1 MEIIIRN
8 FFRLLR
14 AGIFGTQEQIE
25 PMSAWKWNRIYQLAM
40 LQHVAPQVREGIDRL
55 SDQFFLQIPPQQ
67 MELWKKAD
75 GNMQIKISKPK
86 LPNKL
91 GEKRLSKIIDEEG
104 GKSVTL
110 TALYL
115 IASTAHHLLND
126 GLFLHPLIALGCYI
140 KQPEVYPIDNDKL
153 CDWIH
158 KLGLKSI
165 AQLEATLLISYLG
178 LTEEDIKFTTTGK
191 RHDVSRITQE
201 LLQLQGT
208 DKHEWQ
214 FSQGDDIF
222 VHNNNTSAMFWQA
235 RRSAKYFRYS
245 PRESISNFVSS
256 FINSLTHV
264 EE

>member
-14 AGIFGTQEQIE
+14 SGIFNTQEQIE
-25 PMSAWKWNRIYQLAM
+25 PMSAWKWTRIYQLAM
-40 LQHVAPQVREGIDRL
+40 QQHIAPQIREGIYRL
-55 SDQFFLQIPPQQ
+55 NDQFFLQIPPQQ
-67 MELWKKAD
+67 MELWNEVKE
-75 GNMQIKISKPK
+75 NRQIKISKPK
-86 LPNKL
+86 LTNKL
-91 GEKRLSKIIDEEG
+91 SEKRLSDIITKEG

-126 GLFLHPLIALGCYI
+126 GLFLPPLVALGCYI
-140 KQPEVYPIDNDKL
+140 KQPDIYPIENDKL
-153 CDWIH
+153 SDWIN

-165 AQLEATLLISYLG
+165 VQLETALLINYLG
-178 LTEEDIKFTTTGK
+178 LSEEEVKFTRTDK
-191 RHDVSRITQE
+191 KHDVGRITKE
-201 LLQLQGT
+201 LLQLQVN

-214 FSQGDDIF
+214 FSQGNDIF

-245 PRESISNFVSS
+245 PMASISNFVSS
-256 FINSLTHV
+256 FVNSLTHV

>member
-14 AGIFGTQEQIE
+14 SGIFNTQEQIE

-40 LQHVAPQVREGIDRL
+40 QQHIAPQIREGIYRL
-55 SDQFFLQIPPQQ
+55 NDQFFLQIPPQQ
-67 MELWKKAD
+67 MELWKEVKE
-75 GNMQIKISKPK
+75 NRQIKISK
-86 LPNKL
+86 
-91 GEKRLSKIIDEEG
+91 EG

-126 GLFLHPLIALGCYI
+126 GLFLPPLVALGCYI
-140 KQPEVYPIDNDKL
+140 KQPDIYPIENDKL
-153 CDWIH
+153 SDWIN

-165 AQLEATLLISYLG
+165 VQLEAALLINYLG
-178 LTEEDIKFTTTGK
+178 LSEEEVKFTRTDK
-191 RHDVSRITQE
+191 KHDVGRITKE
-201 LLQLQGT
+201 LLQLQVN

-214 FSQGDDIF
+214 FSQGNDIF

-245 PRESISNFVSS
+245 PMASISNFVSS
-256 FINSLTHV
+256 FVNSLTHV